1 MAAKIRTSA
10 KKNSRPRGREANLG
24 KRSPLTLLLQQLG
37 ALRVALIAGAIV
49 DMLAAPAP
57 GTPVVYAG
65 VQLVTT
71 LIVPVLAPI
80 LLQVLLL
87 DALMGRVLMSSH
99 TGAERARYRR
109 IMIVNLVIVF
119 ALVLRWTPYFLALG
133 NS

>member
-10 KKNSRPRGREANLG
+10 KKNSRPRGREENLG

-49 DMLAAPAP
+49 DMLVAPAP

-109 IMIVNLVIVF
+109 IVIVNLVIVF